1 MLNRILSRIMPKAS
15 KGPAKGF
22 YAVHVGK
29 TKGVYFNW

>member
-1 MLNRILSRIMPKAS
+1 MLRHLLFTMPKS

-29 TKGVYFNW
+29 TKGIYFTW